1 MASSLSQVLSHFE
14 FRFLLHPYFLL
25 PAFPDLHFY
34 FCFPFSSS
42 DNLFSL
48 LAKGFTSTIILP
60 VFCCL
65 KKIKSL
71 SPFWVLLIH
80 LEITISTVRL
90 GRCWVQSKLRESV
103 LSASASF
110 QNYGIIVKKETVRW
124 YLNVT
129 VTDHAR
135 DWPPLGRAVDFTP
148 TVTERL
154 QAATTMAAVSRQ
166 GVLYSSSC

>member
-65 KKIKSL
+65 KKKISL
-71 SPFWVLLIH
+71 SILSTFNTPRDYNFNCTTWPLLGSIKAEGIS
-80 LEITISTVRL
+80 LECLRFLPELWDNCEEGDGSMVFERDCNRPCTRL
-90 GRCWVQSKLRESV
+90 
-103 LSASASF
+103 AS
-110 QNYGIIVKKETVRW
+110 
-124 YLNVT
+124 
-129 VTDHAR
+129 
-135 DWPPLGRAVDFTP
+135 LGK
-148 TVTERL
+148 
-154 QAATTMAAVSRQ
+154 
-166 GVLYSSSC
+166 GG